1 VERLS
6 RLLGA
11 AALLLLAAAFAA
23 CASGEGSTSSSAE
36 PVRDLFPIMPWELQ
50 PEKQA
55 FLDEPRHGIES
66 LRACGFDT
74 VAFIRP
80 DQLGKVE
87 KAGMRALVGRP
98 SDLRLNWRGMSEK
111 AIVDH
116 VRRLVSDAGTGDAL
130 IGYFIADEPSASEF
144 RALGKAVAAV
154 KRFAPGKLAYINLY
168 PNYAS
173 RAQLGTK
180 TYAQYL
186 ERFVAVVKPQFLS
199 YDNYNV
205 QYSLDLRSRA
215 RAAMYFTNLLR
226 VRRTAQTHGLPFW
239 NAVVSNQI
247 RPYTTVPSPANLA
260 LQAYTSLAAGARGLT
275 WFTYYAGRYDY
286 APIDRAGNRTATWSY
301 LRTVN
306 RQVQTLKPIL
316 RRLRSTG
323 VYFTSPPP
331 AEGLRRLPGKLITS
345 VSSPTAVMVGELAG
359 EKGERYAMVVNL
371 SLTRS
376 AKVLVKAKAKTI
388 RRVSPVDRSLTPLAD
403 DGSLWLRAG
412 RGALVKM

>member
-1 VERLS
+1 
-6 RLLGA
+6 
-11 AALLLLAAAFAA
+11 
-23 CASGEGSTSSSAE
+23 
-36 PVRDLFPIMPWELQ
+36 MPWELQ

-55 FLDEPRHGIES
+55 FLDEPGHGIES

-74 VAFIRP
+74 VAFVRP
-80 DQLGKVE
+80 DQLEKVE
-87 KAGMRALVGRP
+87 RAGMRALVGRP
-98 SDLRLNWRGMSEK
+98 SDLRLNWRGISEK

-116 VRRLVSDAGTGDAL
+116 VRRLVSDAGTSDAL

-154 KRFAPGKLAYINLY
+154 KRFAPRKLAYINLY

-173 RAQLGTK
+173 RAQLGTT

-186 ERFVAVVKPQFLS
+186 ERYVAVVKPQFLS

-205 QYSLDLRSRA
+205 QYSLDLRNRA
-215 RAAMYFTNLLR
+215 RAAKYFTNLLQ

-239 NAVVSNQI
+239 NAVSSNQI

-260 LQAYTSLAAGARGLT
+260 LQAYTTLAAGARGLT

-306 RQVQTLKPIL
+306 RHVQTLKPIL
-316 RRLRSTG
+316 RHLRSTG

-331 AEGLRRLPGKLITS
+331 AEGLPGLPGRLITS

-359 EKGERYAMVVNL
+359 ANGARYAMVVNL

-376 AKVLVKAKAKTI
+376 AKVLVKAKAKSI
-388 RRVSPVDRSLTPLAD
+388 RRVSPVDRSLIPLAR

-412 RGALVKM
+412 QAALLRV